1 MEEKKIS
8 FADIAQWMRREFER
22 SDCLVQCRAAY
33 QIIDMFGEEY
43 VYQNE
48 NHNWAI
54 RKEILEEFRRLT
66 PNGVVWS
73 RSEQLWRKRREYDPP
88 GKRMVK

>member
-1 MEEKKIS
+1 MEENKIS
-8 FADIAQWMRREFER
+8 PADIAQWMLKEFEQSER
-22 SDCLVQCRAAY
+22 LVQCLAAY
-33 QIIDMFGEEY
+33 QIRDMFGEEY

-54 RKEILEEFRRLT
+54 KKEILEEFRNLT
-66 PNGVVWS
+66 RDSVVWS

>member
-1 MEEKKIS
+1 
-8 FADIAQWMRREFER
+8 
-22 SDCLVQCRAAY
+22 
-33 QIIDMFGEEY
+33 MFGEEY

-66 PNGVVWS
+66 PDGVVWS